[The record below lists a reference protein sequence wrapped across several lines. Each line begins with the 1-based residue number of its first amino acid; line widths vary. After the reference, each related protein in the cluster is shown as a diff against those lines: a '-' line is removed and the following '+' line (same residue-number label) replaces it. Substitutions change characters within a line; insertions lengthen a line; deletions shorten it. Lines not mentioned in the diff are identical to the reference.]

1 MKDRLLNQA
10 KKEYSAGQ
18 RAVALGLEAV
28 FFVFLLPAGLYFLSG
43 WLDGLLGLPRG
54 ANWLQVIIG
63 ILILTPA
70 WFFAL
75 WAIYAQFTRGRGT
88 PVPLM
93 ATQKLIITP
102 PYSYCRNP
110 MAGGAIMAYVGV
122 AIVIGS
128 WSALALVLL
137 GGAALLTYIVKVE
150 EPEMLARFGRD
161 YEIYRRNTPF
171 IIPRINR

>member
-10 KKEYSAGQ
+10 KKEYSPGQ
-18 RAVALGLEAV
+18 RAVAMGLEAV
-28 FFVFLLPAGLYFLSG
+28 FFIFLLPAGLYYLSG

-70 WFFAL
+70 WFVAL

-93 ATQKLIITP
+93 ATQKLVISP

-122 AIVIGS
+122 SVMLGS
-128 WSALALVLL
+128 WSALALVIL
-137 GGAALLTYIVKVE
+137 GGAALLTYIHKAE
-150 EPEMLARFGRD
+150 EAEMLARFGKD